1 MNNQITE
8 MKNTLETINSRKTE
22 AEEQIIELEERVVE
36 IIATEQNKEKRNKR
50 KEDSFRLPGD
60 NIKCTKI

>member
-1 MNNQITE
+1 MNNETTE

-50 KEDSFRLPGD
+50 KEDSFRAIWGQH
-60 NIKCTKI
+60 